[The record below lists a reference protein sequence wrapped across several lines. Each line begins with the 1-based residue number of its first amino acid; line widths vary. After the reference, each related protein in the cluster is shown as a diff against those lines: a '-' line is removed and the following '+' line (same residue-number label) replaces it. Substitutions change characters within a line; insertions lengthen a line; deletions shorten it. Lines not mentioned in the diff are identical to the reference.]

1 MKIYQNLIADWIANK
16 KVWLWQNM
24 QDNVTN
30 DEKWNKARG
39 AYDVLGEL
47 QSYILDEAKKKKIE
61 QRNPVKE

>member
-24 QDNVTN
+24 QENVTN
-30 DEKWNKARG
+30 DEVWLKSRG

-47 QSYILDEAKKKKIE
+47 QSHILDEAKKKKIE
-61 QRNPVKE
+61 QRNLMKE